1 MAETFSNSL
10 INNSIYHLLNFE
22 KYSNFQAAARE
33 AAINNNFQ
41 MVLFSTDFNTVFS
54 VETKH
59 NASIEDAVR
68 YRLAAGVEKSQK
80 STRIDVNGTL
90 TYWGAIN
97 ISGIKHYLMLVDN
110 DDSYSQEE
118 IAKLAEIIE
127 LAMGMW
133 NYRPERD
140 ITAEFIK
147 ALRRGNRSLAYSLKS
162 ESDFAEEKISGV
174 YIVSGMSGEEGMKA
188 VSDFMSDYDVRDIN
202 IAEGDEICGVIFGK
216 SEESRAER
224 GYGEGQWKAMAEQLQ
239 GAGAKMTFHV
249 SELDGIE
256 DACNAFQ
263 IINETEPFIQLI
275 FPYKKTFSKYE
286 LALAS
291 NCVNIC
297 LNGGAVKKNYLDLL
311 KPFKSAGESKARQ
324 LMETLETFV
333 LDAGLSTAKT
343 SRLMEIHSNTVQYRL
358 KRIREIL
365 GVDIT
370 GNTIVPGL
378 MMALA
383 IARIEK
389 MVKTF

>member
-1 MAETFSNSL
+1 MAETFANSL

-22 KYSNFQAAARE
+22 KYSSFQAAARE

-41 MVLFSTDFNTVFS
+41 LVLLSSDFNTVFS

-59 NASIEDAVR
+59 NVSIEEAVH
-68 YRLAAGVEKSQK
+68 YRLAANVEQNQK
-80 STRIDVNGTL
+80 GARVDVNGLL
-90 TYWGAIN
+90 TYWGPIN
-97 ISGIKHYLMLVDN
+97 ISGERHYLMLADN
-110 DDSYSQEE
+110 DASYSQEE
-118 IAKLAEIIE
+118 ISKLAEIIE

-147 ALRRGNRSLAYSLKS
+147 ALRRGNRSLAYSLKN
-162 ESDFAEEKISGV
+162 ESDFADEKIAGV
-174 YIVSGMSGEEGMKA
+174 YFVPGVPGEEGIRIL
-188 VSDFMSDYDVRDIN
+188 SDFGNKYGIRHIN
-202 IAEGDEICGVIFGK
+202 IAESDEFCGVLFEKEQTEKDEK
-216 SEESRAER
+216 SYSETR
-224 GYGEGQWKAMAEQLQ
+224 WKEIARKMSE
-239 GAGAKMTFHV
+239 AGAKMTFYV
-249 SELDGIE
+249 SELNGIE

-275 FPYKKTFSKYE
+275 FPYKKSFSKYE
-286 LALAS
+286 LAMAS

-297 LNGGAVKKNYLDLL
+297 LNGGSVKKNYLDLL
-311 KPFKSAGESKARQ
+311 KPFKHTGEGKIKQ
-324 LMETLETFV
+324 LMETLETFI
-333 LDAGLSTAKT
+333 LDAGMSTAKT

-358 KRIREIL
+358 KRIKEIL

-370 GNTIVPGL
+370 ENTIVPGL

-389 MVKTF
+389 KVKSF

>member
-1 MAETFSNSL
+1 VAEAFSNSL
-10 INNSIYHLLNFE
+10 INNSIFHLLNFE

-41 MVLFSTDFNTVFS
+41 IVLFSTDFNTVFS

-59 NASIEDAVR
+59 NTSIEEAVR
-68 YRLAAGVEKSQK
+68 YRLAANVEKNQK
-80 STRIDVNGTL
+80 SARVDVNGLL
-90 TYWGAIN
+90 TYWGPIN
-97 ISGIKHYLMLVDN
+97 ISGVRHYMMLVDN
-110 DDSYSQEE
+110 DSSYSQEE

-162 ESDFAEEKISGV
+162 ESDFAEEKIAGV
-174 YIVSGMSGEEGMKA
+174 YFVPGVSGDEGLKIL
-188 VSDFMSDYDVRDIN
+188 SDFENEYHIHHIN
-202 IAEGDEICGVIFGK
+202 IAESDELCGVIFEKEAGGK
-216 SEESRAER
+216 EDRIGGESR
-224 GYGEGQWKAMAEQLQ
+224 WKEIAGRMRE
-239 GAGAKMTFHV
+239 AGAKMTFHV

-275 FPYKKTFSKYE
+275 FPYKKSFSKYE
-286 LALAS
+286 LAMAS

-311 KPFKSAGESKARQ
+311 KPFKSAGEGKVKQ
-324 LMETLETFV
+324 LMETLETFI
-333 LDAGLSTAKT
+333 LDAGMSTAKT

-358 KRIREIL
+358 KRIKEIL

>member
-10 INNSIYHLLNFE
+10 INNSIFHLLNFE

-41 MVLFSTDFNTVFS
+41 LVLFSTDFNTVFS

-59 NASIEDAVR
+59 NTSIEEAVR
-68 YRLAAGVEKSQK
+68 YRLAANVEKNQK
-80 STRIDVNGTL
+80 SARVDVNGLL
-90 TYWGAIN
+90 TYWGPIN
-97 ISGIKHYLMLVDN
+97 ISGVRHYLMLVDN

-174 YIVSGMSGEEGMKA
+174 FFVPGVSGEEGLKI
-188 VSDFMSDYDVRDIN
+188 VSDFENRCGIRDVK
-202 IAEGDEICGVIFGK
+202 IAESDEICGVIFERIGAGK
-216 SEESRAER
+216 EERSC
-224 GYGEGQWKAMAEQLQ
+224 GEEQWKEVAARMRE
-239 GAGAKMTFHV
+239 AGAKMTFHV

-275 FPYKKTFSKYE
+275 FPYKKSFSKYE
-286 LALAS
+286 LAMAS

-311 KPFKSAGESKARQ
+311 KPFKNAGEGKARQ
-324 LMETLETFV
+324 LMDTLETFV
-333 LDAGLSTAKT
+333 LDAGMSTAKT

-358 KRIREIL
+358 KRIKEIL

>member
-41 MVLFSTDFNTVFS
+41 LVLFSTDFNTVFS

-59 NASIEDAVR
+59 NTTIEEAVR
-68 YRLAAGVEKSQK
+68 HRLAVNVEKNQK
-80 STRIDVNGTL
+80 STRVDVNCVL

-97 ISGIKHYLMLVDN
+97 ISGDRHYLMLVDN

-147 ALRRGNRSLAYSLKS
+147 ALRRGNRSLAYSLKN
-162 ESDFAEEKISGV
+162 ESDFADEKISGV
-174 YIVSGMSGEEGMKA
+174 YFVPGVSGEEGLKII
-188 VSDFMSDYDVRDIN
+188 SEFEKKYSVRDIN
-202 IAEGDEICGVIFGK
+202 IAEGDEICGVIFQKAGSSK
-216 SEESRAER
+216 EETVP
-224 GYGEGQWKAMAEQLQ
+224 GEEQWKDIAREMREV
-239 GAGAKMTFHV
+239 GAKMTFHV

-275 FPYKKTFSKYE
+275 FPYKKSFSKYE

-311 KPFKSAGESKARQ
+311 KPFKSAGESKAKQ

-358 KRIREIL
+358 KRIKEIL